1 MRQRLDLGTALQAL
15 GAVLVLI
22 ALFLRWY
29 DPGGSAWRVFEI
41 VDLLLAAL
49 AVAAIAVTLGRLGR
63 GDEDTPGWVQALSL
77 AVLVVVAYELLDRPP
92 AARSSDLQTGA
103 WIALGGAGAMALG
116 ALLHRARIGIT
127 IDVRERDRRRRVSA
141 VDRRA
146 ADGDAGRDARRP
158 TGGTVAPGARGGAS
172 SRRRRADPEEAR
184 PSRRSLLD
192 DDTERTQPIRPME
205 DDDPAT

>member
-49 AVAAIAVTLGRLGR
+49 AVGALAVTARRLAG
-63 GDEDTPGWVQALSL
+63 GDEGTPGWVQAISL
-77 AVLVVVAYELLDRPP
+77 AVLVIVAYELIDKPP
-92 AARSSDLQTGA
+92 AARDSALQTGA
-103 WIALGGAGAMALG
+103 WLALGGAVVMAIG
-116 ALLHRARIGIT
+116 ALLHRARIGII

-146 ADGDAGRDARRP
+146 GEAADAGGRPPRRPARRP
-158 TGGTVAPGARGGAS
+158 FD
-172 SRRRRADPEEAR
+172 ADAEDEG
-184 PSRRSLLD
+184 PSRRD
-192 DDTERTQPIRPME
+192 VVAQDPERTQPIRPLE
-205 DDDPAT
+205 DDERLT

>member
-15 GAVLVLI
+15 GAILVLV

-49 AVAAIAVTLGRLGR
+49 AVAAIVVTFGRLAE
-63 GDEDTPGWVQALSL
+63 GDEGTPRWVQGLSL
-77 AVLVVVAYELLDRPP
+77 AVLVIVAYELLDKPP

-103 WIALGGAGAMALG
+103 WLALGGAILMALG

-146 ADGDAGRDARRP
+146 AEGE
-158 TGGTVAPGARGGAS
+158 GAR
-172 SRRRRADPEEAR
+172 
-184 PSRRSLLD
+184 
-192 DDTERTQPIRPME
+192 ER
-205 DDDPAT
+205 